1 MKGALMSLP
10 ASVTVRAQVEEQ
22 FHDAWAR
29 SLRVEELLVQE
40 TFHSPTA
47 VENRHAL
54 QALGGTAALRG
65 KRVLDLGCGS
75 GEAAV
80 FFALHG
86 AEVTGA
92 DVSGEMLHVADALAA
107 HHGVSIRTVK
117 ILAEGMPFA
126 DEEFDCVY
134 GNGLLHHVE
143 LEPAIQE
150 IRRVLKSGGRAV
162 FIEPLA
168 HNPAIHLYRRL
179 ARAVR
184 TPTEQPFHMRHFDL
198 VRRYFPSCDH
208 REFWLLSLGIFA
220 YYYLIERIDPG
231 VDRYWRRI
239 IRDGW
244 RVQRAFRVL
253 QGLDTALLRLLP
265 GLRRWCW
272 NTVIVVEKP

>member
-1 MKGALMSLP
+1 MNNLIP
-10 ASVTVRAQVEEQ
+10 ASITVRAQVEEQ

-29 SLRVEELLVQE
+29 SLRLEELLVYESFQ
-40 TFHSPTA
+40 SPTA
-47 VENRHAL
+47 VENHHAL
-54 QALGGTAALRG
+54 QALGGMAALRG
-65 KRVLDLGCGS
+65 KRLLDLGCGS

-86 AEVTGA
+86 AEVTAA
-92 DVSGEMLHVADALAA
+92 DVSGEMLRVADALAA
-107 HHGVSIRTVK
+107 HHGVSVRTTKTV
-117 ILAEGMPFA
+117 AEDMPFA
-126 DEEFDCVY
+126 DEEFDYVY

-150 IRRVLKSGGRAV
+150 IRRVLKIGGRAA

-168 HNPAIHLYRRL
+168 HNPLIHVYRHM

-184 TPTEQPFHMRHFDL
+184 TPTERPFHVRHFEI
-198 VRRYFPSCDH
+198 VKRHFSSCEH
-208 REFWLLSLGIFA
+208 REFWLLSLAIFV

-244 RVQRAFRVL
+244 RVQCAFRRL
-253 QGLDTALLRLLP
+253 QGLDRALLRLIP

-272 NTVIVVEKP
+272 NTVIVVQK